1 MLRCSALWAEAHCV
15 VSPCLARQSRHTRAH
30 PTAVSRL
37 NEYQNLIKAH
47 ALEEVAP
54 TPGAL
59 ALYLTNAK
67 NYLDSSKQIDQ
78 SLSMQVFTCAYEGY
92 FQLVQAVLEF
102 YQVRAKDAGRNLV
115 IQRVSSDLKMS
126 AAEFSLISK
135 AHSRRNATS
144 YQSPFPPVSKAEA
157 EALVGI
163 LEKYL
168 PEAYKLT
175 GIPLP

>member
-1 MLRCSALWAEAHCV
+1 MQRS
-15 VSPCLARQSRHTRAH
+15 T
-30 PTAVSRL
+30 
-37 NEYQNLIKAH
+37 EYQNLIKTH

-54 TPGAL
+54 TAGAL

-67 NYLDSSKQIDQ
+67 NYLDSARQIDQ
-78 SLSMQVFTCAYEGY
+78 KLSMQVFTCAYEGY

-102 YQVRAKDAGRNLV
+102 QQVRAKDAGRNLV

-157 EALVGI
+157 SALVAI

-175 GIPLP
+175 SVTLP

>member
-1 MLRCSALWAEAHCV
+1 MQRS
-15 VSPCLARQSRHTRAH
+15 T
-30 PTAVSRL
+30 
-37 NEYQNLIKAH
+37 EYQNLIRTN
-47 ALEEVAP
+47 ALEEVAA

-59 ALYLTNAK
+59 AMYLTNAK
-67 NYLDSSKQIDQ
+67 NYLEGARQIDQ
-78 SLSMQVFTCAYEGY
+78 NLSMQIFTCAYEGY

-102 YQVRAKDAGRNLV
+102 QQVRAKDAGRNLV

-157 EALVGI
+157 GALVKI

-175 GIPLP
+175 GMPLP

>member
-1 MLRCSALWAEAHCV
+1 MQRS
-15 VSPCLARQSRHTRAH
+15 T
-30 PTAVSRL
+30 
-37 NEYQNLIKAH
+37 EYQNLIKTK
-47 ALEEVAP
+47 ALEEVAA

-67 NYLDSSKQIDQ
+67 NYLASAKQIDQ
-78 SLSMQVFTCAYEGY
+78 ALSMQVFTCAYEGY

-102 YQVRAKDAGRNLV
+102 QQVRAKDAGRNLV

-126 AAEFSLISK
+126 AAEFSLVSK
-135 AHSRRNATS
+135 AHSRRNATT

-157 EALVGI
+157 AALVSI

-168 PEAYKLT
+168 PEACKLT
-175 GIPLP
+175 GTPTP

>member
-1 MLRCSALWAEAHCV
+1 VQRS
-15 VSPCLARQSRHTRAH
+15 T
-30 PTAVSRL
+30 
-37 NEYQNLIKAH
+37 EYQNLIKTN
-47 ALEEVAP
+47 ALEAVAP

-59 ALYLTNAK
+59 ELYLTNAR
-67 NYLDSSKQIDQ
+67 NYLDSAKQIDQ
-78 SLSMQVFTCAYEGY
+78 KLSLQIFTCAYEGY

-102 YQVRAKDAGRNLV
+102 QQVRVKDAGRNLV

-126 AAEFSLISK
+126 AVEFSLISK

-144 YQSPFPPVSKAEA
+144 YQSPFPPVSKAKA
-157 EALVGI
+157 DALMAI

-175 GIPLP
+175 GVPLP